1 MGPTWLKIGI
11 LYLIFGLGVG
21 HYMSYTIHLNWASAH
36 AHTNL
41 LGMVVTSVIGL
52 TLCVYPHLAENG
64 FGKITFWLYHIGV
77 PIFLFSAYWVQ
88 IDPGF
93 AHIFTFIGGPM
104 VLIAIILFT
113 INLYV
118 NLPTDI
124 HKLNRKINHKKH
136 V

>member
-21 HYMSYTIHLNWASAH
+21 HFMSYTIQLNWASAH

-52 TLCVYPHLAENG
+52 VLCVYPHLAKNAL
-64 FGKITFWLYHIGV
+64 GKATFWLYHIGV
-77 PIFLFSAYWVQ
+77 PIFLFSAFWVQ
-88 IDPGF
+88 IDPAF

-104 VLIAIILFT
+104 LLLGIILFA
-113 INLYV
+113 V
-118 NLPTDI
+118 NLFMNLPA
-124 HKLNRKINHKKH
+124 NYERVKH
-136 V
+136 DQEI